1 MLFPRFK
8 KLSNIALLL
17 SGKKPNLIV
26 QKEKLERDEV
36 LSLID
41 FAKNYSF
48 KHQNEVQE
56 QHWYNFQ
63 LSISVHIVY
72 TTNLKCDI
80 LDPWSPRL
88 KT

>member
-1 MLFPRFK
+1 VARNPI
-8 KLSNIALLL
+8 S
-17 SGKKPNLIV
+17 IV

-36 LSLID
+36 LSLIG

-56 QHWYNFQ
+56 EHWCNFQ
-63 LSISVHIVY
+63 LSILVHIVY
-72 TTNLKCDI
+72 TTNPECDI
-80 LDPWSPRL
+80 LDPWSPCL